1 MEEEINILIINH
13 AKFCYFKSFV
23 EIRKK
28 IYLLIVTH
36 INERLQ
42 QDPKLFHT
50 ILWFL
55 IDF

>member
-1 MEEEINILIINH
+1 MEGEINILSINH